1 MASSTNTPA
10 QRVESEVPHP
20 DYAAQNTFT
29 IANIAELYAARFAQG
44 YSNNQRQA
52 AIRALLRHGAY
63 EDGAHYHT
71 NVQNGLHPAYAA
83 FNPMEKTNQKVLG
96 RAELV
101 EASLGDLFDAMRSIS
116 FFTISLITMQDR
128 LDGGISV
135 LLRCP
140 GFEYS
145 DDITADG
152 VTIDVYVT
160 PRELLRNERVS
171 GDTA

>member
-1 MASSTNTPA
+1 
-10 QRVESEVPHP
+10 
-20 DYAAQNTFT
+20 FT

-52 AIRALLRHGAY
+52 AIQALLRHGAY

-71 NVQNGLHPAYAA
+71 NVQNGLHPAYAT

-101 EASLGDLFDAMRSIS
+101 EASLGDLFDA
-116 FFTISLITMQDR
+116 ITMQDR

>member
-101 EASLGDLFDAMRSIS
+101 EASLGDLFDA
-116 FFTISLITMQDR
+116 ITMQDR